1 MRWLSG
7 SFVRPR
13 FGLIVS
19 IPQIYG
25 KMKNIFGFVE
35 MFMLSLNPK
44 PTTMKKQTDLN
55 PWAFLAI
62 MIAILY
68 IVNQIENF

>member
-1 MRWLSG
+1 
-7 SFVRPR
+7 
-13 FGLIVS
+13 
-19 IPQIYG
+19 
-25 KMKNIFGFVE
+25 
-35 MFMLSLNPK
+35 
-44 PTTMKKQTDLN
+44 MKKQTDLN

>member
-1 MRWLSG
+1 
-7 SFVRPR
+7 
-13 FGLIVS
+13 
-19 IPQIYG
+19 
-25 KMKNIFGFVE
+25 MKNIFGFVE